1 MSPERLPPFSAF
13 IHPFMR
19 IERRWWLT
27 ALVVAACG
35 VSTQPVGVR
44 RDTILGGVADTTTR
58 EVVGLVVST
67 PNGTGTC
74 SGSLIAPNLVLTARH
89 CIAETQGM
97 TCANS
102 SFGTP
107 YPAPDI
113 MVTTDGNAIAN
124 LTSWPV
130 ADGVRWFSVAQV
142 IPYTVTSLCG
152 GDLALL
158 RLSSAISTACPLV
171 PRVDLPV
178 VDGEI
183 VDAIGFG
190 RTGPTGTSGR
200 RFALRGGFRVCIGS
214 CGSAIGPG
222 EWVALSTQGGG
233 ICSGD
238 SGGPAL
244 DQVGRVIGVAAR
256 GSPNCLSA
264 DYESVSES
272 AVVSWL
278 RNHASQAAVLGG
290 YPPQGWVTGGSSSG
304 SLCHY
309 DGGVPVGGGSAGG
322 VAGGGSAGGG
332 PTLCPATTIC
342 RQGVVGAYCQDPG
355 GGFPPGANTC
365 SAMMGCASGFDCFP
379 ETSGAMTGRCLRI
392 CGGPAPRGSCGDAS
406 HRCVALTTSQLS
418 GCVDPASPTLLPPS
432 AAVCSGVGSCQSGF
446 ECLNT
451 NRCIELCTSNGSP
464 VGGGS
469 AGGTPVSGGTA
480 GGNAGGSAA
489 GGSAAGGSAAGGS
502 AAGGSAAGGSAAGG
516 SSAGG
521 GAGAGFAVTCGPSNC
536 MGCCASGICV
546 SFPSNERCGVS
557 GTECKVCANTQTCNA
572 GMCVAK
578 PATSSCLGC
587 STAELSPLLLLA
599 VGLLRRRRR

>member
-1 MSPERLPPFSAF
+1 MSPERRLLFSEL

-19 IERRWWLT
+19 IERRWWLI
-27 ALVVAACG
+27 ALVFAACG
-35 VSTQPVGVR
+35 SSTEPVGLR

-89 CIAETQGM
+89 CIAESQGT

-130 ADGVRWFSVAQV
+130 ADGLRWFSVAQV
-142 IPYTVTSLCG
+142 IPYTVTSACG

-178 VDGEI
+178 VANEL

-200 RFALRGGFRVCIGS
+200 RFALRGGLRVCIGS
-214 CGSAIGPG
+214 CGSVIGPG

-256 GSPNCLSA
+256 GPSTCVSG

-278 RNHASQAAVLGG
+278 RNHASQAAMLGG

-322 VAGGGSAGGG
+322 MAGGGSAGGG

-355 GGFPPGANTC
+355 GGFPPGASTC

-392 CGGPAPRGSCGDAS
+392 CGGPPPRGSCGDAS
-406 HRCVALTTSQLS
+406 HRCVALTSGQLS
-418 GCVDPASPTLLPPS
+418 GCFDPASPTLLPPS
-432 AAVCSGVGSCQSGF
+432 AAVCSGLGSCQPGF
-446 ECLNT
+446 ECLST
-451 NRCIELCTSNGSP
+451 NRCIEVCSANGSP
-464 VGGGS
+464 AGGGS
-469 AGGTPVSGGTA
+469 AGSA
-480 GGNAGGSAA
+480 GGGRAGGRAA

-502 AAGGSAAGGSAAGG
+502 AAGGSAGSAL
-516 SSAGG
+516 
-521 GAGAGFAVTCGPSNC
+521 TCDPSNC
-536 MGCCASGICV
+536 SGCCMSGLCV

-557 GTECKVCANTQTCNA
+557 GAECRVCANTQTCNA

-587 STAELSPLLLLA
+587 SSAELSPLLLLA

>member
-1 MSPERLPPFSAF
+1 
-13 IHPFMR
+13 MR

-27 ALVVAACG
+27 ALVFAACG
-35 VSTQPVGVR
+35 ISNEPVGLR
-44 RDTILGGVADTTTR
+44 RDTILGGIADTTTR
-58 EVVGLVVST
+58 EVVGLLASG

-89 CIAETQGM
+89 CIAETQGT

-107 YPAPDI
+107 YPATNI

-130 ADGVRWFSVAQV
+130 ADGLRWFSVAQV
-142 IPYTVTSLCG
+142 IPYTATSACG

-171 PRVDLPV
+171 PRVDQPV
-178 VDGEI
+178 VANEL

-190 RTGPTGTSGR
+190 QTGPTGTSGR
-200 RFALRGGFRVCIGS
+200 RFALRGGLRVCIGS

-222 EWVALSTQGGG
+222 EWVAVSTQGGG

-256 GSPNCLSA
+256 GSSDCLVG
-264 DYESVSES
+264 DYESVSEP
-272 AVVSWL
+272 AVDSWL

-290 YPPQGWVTGGSSSG
+290 YQPRGWVTGGASSG

-322 VAGGGSAGGG
+322 AAGGGSAGGSA
-332 PTLCPATTIC
+332 LCPATTIC
-342 RQGVVGAYCQDPG
+342 RQGVVGAYCQNPG

-365 SAMMGCASGFDCFP
+365 SATVRCASGFDCFP
-379 ETSGAMTGRCLRI
+379 ETSGAMTGRCLQI
-392 CGGPAPRGSCGDAS
+392 CGGAAPRGSCADAS
-406 HRCVALTTSQLS
+406 HRCVALSNSQLS
-418 GCVDPASPTLLPPS
+418 GCFDPASPTLLPPS
-432 AAVCSGVGSCQSGF
+432 AAVCSDLGSCQPGSV
-446 ECLNT
+446 CLST

-469 AGGTPVSGGTA
+469 AGGGTA
-480 GGNAGGSAA
+480 GGNAGGSAAGGSAGGGSAGGGSAA

-502 AAGGSAAGGSAAGG
+502 AAGGASGGSGAA
-516 SSAGG
+516 
-521 GAGAGFAVTCGPSNC
+521 FALTCGPSNC
-536 MGCCASGICV
+536 SGCCVSGLCV
-546 SFPSNERCGVS
+546 SFPSNERCGAS
-557 GTECKVCANTQTCNA
+557 GAECTVCANTQTCNA

-587 STAELSPLLLLA
+587 SSAELSPLLLLA